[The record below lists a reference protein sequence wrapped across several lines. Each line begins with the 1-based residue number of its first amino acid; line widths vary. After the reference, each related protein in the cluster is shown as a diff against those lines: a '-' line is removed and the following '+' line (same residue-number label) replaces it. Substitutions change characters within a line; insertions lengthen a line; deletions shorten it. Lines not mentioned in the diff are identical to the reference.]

1 MRQVL
6 FFVFCS
12 GFFRG
17 IKSQPLLLAQ
27 PPAGGALSWSSNVTG
42 FHSGWL
48 ALLLFLYK
56 EEEAASKIPCCGGI
70 LQELDSQLSFSH
82 KKHQK
87 QSKTFTVTPEYLFK
101 SSNKCC
107 VMHRQHFQV
116 LTSLFF
122 WDALCGIVTAR
133 TCGINSHSRTRRAF
147 HLARQVS

>member
-27 PPAGGALSWSSNVTG
+27 PPAGGALSWSSYVTG

-107 VMHRQHFQV
+107 VTHRQHFQV

-122 WDALCGIVTAR
+122 LGCFVWYCHCEDLWDKLTFKDSESVPSGAPG
-133 TCGINSHSRTRRAF
+133 
-147 HLARQVS
+147 

>member
-6 FFVFCS
+6 FCFLI
-12 GFFRG
+12 FFRG
-17 IKSQPLLLAQ
+17 IKSQPLLFAQ

-48 ALLLFLYK
+48 ALLLFLYQ
-56 EEEAASKIPCCGGI
+56 EEAAKKIPCCGGI
-70 LQELDSQLSFSH
+70 LQELASQLSFSH

-87 QSKTFTVTPEYLFK
+87 QSKTFTVTPDYRFK
-101 SSNKCC
+101 SSNNCC
-107 VMHRQHFQV
+107 MTHRQHFQV

-133 TCGINSHSRTRRAF
+133 TCGINSHSRTLRAF